1 MAEPTPTATGRV
13 FISYRRTDTD
23 YPASWLYHRLGAHYG
38 IDRVFKDVDS
48 IDPGED
54 FAEAI
59 AEAVGS
65 CDVLLAV
72 IGDRWLTMTDEQERR
87 RLDDGSDLVRLEIEA
102 ALARNVRVIPVLV
115 GRARMPTAEEL
126 PDSLAKLARRQALE
140 LSPARFE
147 SDLGRL
153 LRVLTRTLEEQA
165 RHTTE
170 APPGPPTREGP
181 APRAGA
187 AEDTAPVDTSP
198 RPPPTGT
205 GAVGARH
212 RIPLVLGAVLLIG
225 VLAVG
230 FILLSSRQA
239 EARVPDLAGVDS
251 RTATQQLKELR
262 LASEVRY
269 RSDPAPEGS
278 VLATDPPA
286 GKAVG
291 PGATVVVYVSA
302 GPDTTA
308 VPVVR
313 GARRDEA
320 ARRLRAAGFAV
331 DVDEVRVSDADQDG
345 VAIATDPPAG
355 AELPQGASVHLKVGA
370 SPEPPPTTTSGDS
383 RTEPTPPTSAPHPTP
398 TATPTQPP
406 TPTPTQLP
414 TPSTGPQPTLG

>member
-48 IDPGED
+48 IAPGED

-72 IGDRWLTMTDEQERR
+72 IGDQWLTMTDEQGRR
-87 RLDDGSDLVRLEIEA
+87 RLDDGSDLVRLEIEG

-165 RHTTE
+165 RHATE

-181 APRAGA
+181 APQVGA
-187 AEDTAPVDTSP
+187 AEDTAPADTSP
-198 RPPPTGT
+198 RPPPAGT
-205 GAVGARH
+205 GAVGARP
-212 RIPLVLGAVLLIG
+212 RIPLVLGAVLL
-225 VLAVG
+225 VAALAVG

-239 EARVPDLAGVDS
+239 GARVPDLAGVDS

-286 GKAVG
+286 GKTVG
-291 PGATVVVYVSA
+291 RGATVVMYVSA

-320 ARRLRAAGFAV
+320 ERRLRAAGFAV

-345 VAIATDPPAG
+345 VAIGTDPPAG

-370 SPEPPPTTTSGDS
+370 SPEPPTTASGDS

-414 TPSTGPQPTLG
+414 PPSTGPQPTLG

>member
-1 MAEPTPTATGRV
+1 M
-13 FISYRRTDTD
+13 
-23 YPASWLYHRLGAHYG
+23 
-38 IDRVFKDVDS
+38 
-48 IDPGED
+48 
-54 FAEAI
+54 
-59 AEAVGS
+59 
-65 CDVLLAV
+65 
-72 IGDRWLTMTDEQERR
+72 
-87 RLDDGSDLVRLEIEA
+87 RLEIEG

-165 RHTTE
+165 RHATE

-181 APRAGA
+181 APRVGA
-187 AEDTAPVDTSP
+187 AEDTAPADTSP
-198 RPPPTGT
+198 RPPPAGT
-205 GAVGARH
+205 GAVGARP
-212 RIPLVLGAVLLIG
+212 RIPLVLGAVLL
-225 VLAVG
+225 VAALAVG

-239 EARVPDLAGVDS
+239 GARVPDLAGVDS

-286 GKAVG
+286 GKTVG
-291 PGATVVVYVSA
+291 RGATVVMYVSA

-320 ARRLRAAGFAV
+320 ERRLRAAGFAV
-331 DVDEVRVSDADQDG
+331 DVDEVRVSDAGQDG
-345 VAIATDPPAG
+345 VAIETDPPAG
-355 AELPQGASVHLKVGA
+355 AELPQ
-370 SPEPPPTTTSGDS
+370 EPPSISRSG
-383 RTEPTPPTSAPHPTP
+383 PPRVAPHHDLRRFQDRARAPDLRSAHDADSHPDPAADTHP
-398 TATPTQPP
+398 DPAPASADRPP
-406 TPTPTQLP
+406 ADLGLIQTLNRCVSGPDRLP
-414 TPSTGPQPTLG
+414 RLGSGSGQAISPSGWDRWALASS